1 MSTPFDSGDLAAQQ
15 VVRELQELQESDL
28 DTLRLLL
35 TEARTHNGWQERDVS
50 METLQA
56 LYNLMKYGPTSANA
70 CPARLVFL
78 RSSESKER
86 VRPALKPNNVDKTM
100 SAPVTVI
107 IGYDVEF
114 WRYAERTFPQ
124 NPGAQTAFKDNPAGA
139 EIAALRNGSLQGAYF
154 IFAARAVGLDCGPM
168 SGFDNGA
175 VDREFFDGTTIKSN
189 FLCNI
194 GYGDAGRLFKRLPRF
209 EFDEVCQ
216 IL

>member
-107 IGYDVEF
+107 IGYD
-114 WRYAERTFPQ
+114 
-124 NPGAQTAFKDNPAGA
+124 
-139 EIAALRNGSLQGAYF
+139 LSL
-154 IFAARAVGLDCGPM
+154 IH
-168 SGFDNGA
+168 
-175 VDREFFDGTTIKSN
+175 I
-189 FLCNI
+189 
-194 GYGDAGRLFKRLPRF
+194 
-209 EFDEVCQ
+209 
-216 IL
+216 